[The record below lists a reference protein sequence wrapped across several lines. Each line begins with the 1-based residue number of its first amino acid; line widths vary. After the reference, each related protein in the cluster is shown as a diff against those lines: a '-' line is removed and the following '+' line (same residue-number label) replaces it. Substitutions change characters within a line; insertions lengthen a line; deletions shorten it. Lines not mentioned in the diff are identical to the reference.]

1 MLDWLRHIINRDHVR
16 VVEQFT
22 INQHLVH
29 LQNEIIRLTQERDYY
44 RGVAIGLTS
53 VDRNQSPNI
62 IKQDKL
68 NETNEEILPTRLT
81 RNQVKQRIEAALAL
95 RANQATAKT

>member
-1 MLDWLRHIINRDHVR
+1 

-68 NETNEEILPTRLT
+68 NETNEEILPTRLIC
-81 RNQVKQRIEAALAL
+81 NQVKQRIEAVLAL
-95 RANQATAKT
+95 CANQTPAKT

>member
-1 MLDWLRHIINRDHVR
+1 MLNWLRHIINRDHVR

-95 RANQATAKT
+95 RANQTPAKT

>member
-1 MLDWLRHIINRDHVR
+1 MLNWLRHIINRDHVR

-53 VDRNQSPNI
+53 VDSNQSPNI

-95 RANQATAKT
+95 RANQTPAKT

>member
-53 VDRNQSPNI
+53 VDSNQSPNI

-95 RANQATAKT
+95 RANQTPAKT